1 MQLGK
6 HWGAT
11 VTERVHLGG
20 GGRKS
25 FTLGMGQ
32 PRGDD
37 GRRDRVGCEM
47 MQQEVWIGH

>member
-6 HWGAT
+6 DWDAA
-11 VTERVHLGG
+11 VTERVQLGG

-37 GRRDRVGCEM
+37 
-47 MQQEVWIGH
+47 